1 MRWSLD
7 RRAVPALIL
16 VSLLFPGSAAG
27 AQKPVEAAP
36 PLAPAWSVALDGDV
50 VWQRVAPLGQLLVK
64 TSRGL
69 SGLDPE
75 RGRILWSHAD
85 LGGLSDDHYEEI
97 QGTTLVVV
105 SDGLAQPRVVVLDSV
120 DGRILFDSRRAGVSQ
135 VLSRHAL
142 PQSRALLLF
151 GFREGDPA
159 TTMFLVDV
167 DSGSLR
173 WKNTQLLGG
182 QGKMTQALAAF
193 FQKATNQSG
202 IVGGPMEIDADTFL
216 VASTTEVYSVRIRTG
231 EIAWRI
237 PNVRDARNTRFFVT
251 ERAPGVVFIGSETP
265 FGMTMTT
272 GSGGTDAVNTEYMAR
287 RLSDGAA
294 LWPKQAIVRGGLN
307 DVVFTDEGLILS
319 PRTTGKGKVLL
330 CDYAT
335 GESRW
340 GKKGKGIEI
349 LGGIINHDWT
359 SAGLVL
365 TTGYDSAWT
374 DKGTRYHLTVL
385 DVKNGSLRFAEP
397 LPLRGRIRETQV
409 IPAGLLFTTTSE
421 MNILDLATGRALL
434 GDGVRS
440 DESLVAAAGG
450 RQMYAYAGRQG
461 TLHRLDLDHGTLTTV
476 SRSPVK
482 LEEEDVPLALEV
494 DADRVTL
501 ISSQNVVAWSASG
514 DLLFHA
520 YHASPRLPALT
531 RILLRAEQ
539 VRMGMAAAAAGMAS
553 ATLAAASTGTQPAS
567 LQRQVTATAAT
578 GYARAG
584 QQLAAASGRYGEIAR
599 TRFKATTT
607 APEFVF
613 MMVERERGAHGLAK
627 VNKASGRVEAVID
640 LGRDK
645 EPVYDVDAVANMIF
659 YRSTQNTVAAYRF

>member
-7 RRAVPALIL
+7 RQAVPTLVL
-16 VSLLFPGSAAG
+16 VSLLVTSSAAG
-27 AQKPVEAAP
+27 AQKPAEAAP

-69 SGLDPE
+69 SGLDPA
-75 RGRILWSHAD
+75 RGKVLWTHAD

-97 QGTTLVVV
+97 EGTTLVVV
-105 SDGLAQPRVVVLDSV
+105 SDGQARPRVVVLDSV
-120 DGRILFDSRRAGVSQ
+120 DGRILFDSRGAGVTQ

-167 DSGSLR
+167 DSGSLK
-173 WKNTQLLGG
+173 WKNNRLLEG

-202 IVGGPMEIDADTFL
+202 IVGEPMEIDADTFL
-216 VASTTEVYSVRIRTG
+216 VASTTDVYAVRTRTG
-231 EIAWRI
+231 EIAWRV
-237 PNVRDARNTRFFVT
+237 PNVRDARGTRFFAT

-272 GSGGTDAVNTEYMAR
+272 GSGGTDAVNSEYMAR
-287 RLSDGAA
+287 RVSDGAA
-294 LWPKQAIVRGGLN
+294 LWPKPAHVRGGLN

-319 PRTTGKGKVLL
+319 PRTTSKGKILL

-374 DKGTRYHLTVL
+374 DKGTQYQLTVL
-385 DVKNGSLRFAEP
+385 DVKNGALRFEDP
-397 LPLRGRIRETQV
+397 LPLRGRILETQV
-409 IPAGLLFTTTSE
+409 TPAGLLFTTTSE

-440 DESLVAAAGG
+440 DESLVTAASG

-461 TLHRLDLDHGTLTTV
+461 TLHRLDLDRGTLVTV
-476 SRSPVK
+476 SKAPVK
-482 LEEEDVPLALEV
+482 LEENDLPLVLEV
-494 DADRVTL
+494 GTDRITV
-501 ISSQNVVAWSASG
+501 ISSQNIVTWNAQG
-514 DLLFHA
+514 DALFHA

-553 ATLAAASTGTQPAS
+553 ATLATASNGTQS
-567 LQRQVTATAAT
+567 DSFERTVTATAAT

-584 QQLAAASGRYGEIAR
+584 QQLAALSGRYGEMAR
-599 TRFKATTT
+599 TRFKATAT

-613 MMVERERGAHGLAK
+613 MMVELERGLHGLAK
-627 VNKASGRVEAVID
+627 VSKAKGRVEAVID

-645 EPVYDVDAVANMIF
+645 EPVYDVDAIANLIF
-659 YRSTQNTVAAYRF
+659 YRSSPNTVAGYRF